1 MNETTTKFRR
11 KKPTLDPSPWRNVSV
26 KKLLDCEKEV
36 NEKFTKTA

>member
-1 MNETTTKFRR
+1 MEERR
-11 KKPTLDPSPWRNVSV
+11 SV